1 MADIVLRGG
10 TVVDGNV
17 RCCIALSLSLDAA
30 ALRWESPVNCLD
42 CLETAPT
49 TSTLRS
55 SHRCTRCEQGGEPYV
70 ADVAIKDGTISAIG
84 VGLAVTGARE
94 VDCSDRHIMPGW
106 TDVHTHFDAQAMW
119 DPLLAP
125 SGPAGV
131 TTVIAGGRSLFRVKP
146 SVVSCSLP
154 VKWRQSLNYNSAES

>member
-1 MADIVLRGG
+1 MSRLECICVQM
-10 TVVDGNV
+10 VVH
-17 RCCIALSLSLDAA
+17 SLSILSCFRFS
-30 ALRWESPVNCLD
+30 LRWESWSALPRHCSHCLH
-42 CLETAPT
+42 TALL
-49 TSTLRS
+49 SADA
-55 SHRCTRCEQGGEPYV
+55 RCEQGGEPYV

-125 SGPAGV
+125 SWPTIAAI
-131 TTVIAGGRSLFRVKP
+131 TKITCAETVGT
-146 SVVSCSLP
+146 
-154 VKWRQSLNYNSAES
+154 